1 MQPKTISPFIAEHA
15 APAIGPY
22 SHGVVCTGRMVFL
35 SGQIA
40 LSSEGA
46 MIGTTV
52 AEQSTQVFHNI
63 RTILK
68 TQGATLDNVVK
79 ATVFLADMNSFAE
92 MNACYS
98 DAFGHHKPARSAVEV
113 SRLPKDALV
122 EIEVVACI
130 D

>member
-1 MQPKTISPFIAEHA
+1 MKPSPFIADA
-15 APAIGPY
+15 VAPAIGPY
-22 SHGVVCTGRMVFL
+22 SHGVVCSGRIIFL

-40 LSSEGA
+40 LSSEGI

-52 AEQSTQVFHNI
+52 AEQTTQVLHNI

-68 TQGATLDNVVK
+68 MQGATLDDVVK
-79 ATVFLADMNSFAE
+79 ATVFLLDMNAFAE

-98 DAFGHHKPARSAVEV
+98 DEFGSHRPARSAIEV
-113 SRLPKDALV
+113 SRLPKNALV